1 MGAGSF
7 KHHRDELGAVVLT
20 VGTWD
25 AGRLALVVLWASRAS
40 ELGVLLHVDA
50 NPSSDTIH
58 LCALLCGGLG
68 Q

>member
-1 MGAGSF
+1 M
-7 KHHRDELGAVVLT
+7 
-20 VGTWD
+20 
-25 AGRLALVVLWASRAS
+25 LALVVLWASCAS
-40 ELGVLLHVDA
+40 ELGVLLHVGA